1 MSIVFHQFFSFIL
14 KSSSDYIIIF
24 FSLFLS
30 SFYFVSFVPQRL
42 SEKSE
47 NLKFEIWFYLEMSQ
61 QSK

>member
-14 KSSSDYIIIF
+14 KSSYDYIIIF

-30 SFYFVSFVPQRL
+30 SFYFVSFVPRRL
-42 SEKSE
+42 SETSE